1 MRWLRTMALACL
13 LFGAGPDDAQ
23 AQGGG
28 AVACEWVFRA
38 SSPIGM
44 VETGDNAVV
53 MEMGPAMNFMFTGKP
68 GSGGGT
74 IVMSAVGGPGIYQVG
89 GVGAG
94 GSQALMT
101 VQSQNGVTTA
111 LASGDGSPVTYQGQT
126 IGNLPPP
133 SRLNITATTPREIR
147 GDLAG
152 TFYDVA
158 AISQQ
163 PPLIVLVP
171 VHFTFTAERF
181 TPTLQ
186 ARPCR

>member
-13 LFGAGPDDAQ
+13 LGAGPAAAQ
-23 AQGGG
+23 AQSGG

-53 MEMGPAMNFMFTGKP
+53 MEMGPAMNFMFTGGP
-68 GSGGGT
+68 GAGVGTMIVSSITGTGIYDVGGT
-74 IVMSAVGGPGIYQVG
+74 GS
-89 GVGAG
+89 G

-111 LASGDGSPVTYQGQT
+111 LATGDGSPVEYQGST
-126 IGNLPPP
+126 IGSLPPP
-133 SRLNITATTPREIR
+133 SRLNVVAMNNREIR
-147 GDLAG
+147 GALAG

-158 AISQQ
+158 ALSQQ
-163 PPLIVLVP
+163 PPQIVLVP
-171 VHFTFTAERF
+171 VDFTFTAERF
-181 TPTLQ
+181 ALTLGAQ
-186 ARPCR
+186 PCR